1 MHISRIVR
9 TENGVEVY
17 IYNGTK
23 NTIEGGTLHIICGQ
37 EDYTLEGKL
46 PAGQE
51 STIIIAASQGDTVSL
66 EGAEASDSVVLQEL
80 PAGLLLKRTS
90 KGWRYFTGLERDPSN
105 GWDNAQQALCD
116 NSSPIVI
123 SEVCPSGN
131 GTQGWVELH
140 NTSDSTIALDGYT
153 VYTDLAGKA
162 FASLNGRSIAAG
174 EYLTLSFRA
183 DGFSHYD
190 LTVKCNRQMLC
201 LVRSRRAVS
210 TVFWNGSVPAN
221 MSVGYQDGR
230 TVYYAPATPGAENSA
245 PLFSG
250 SFRQGEGRITV
261 SELLIH
267 NTLSLASPSGKR
279 TAWAELYNPGNSD
292 VSLGGI
298 YLSNN
303 AENPLMFALPD
314 TVLPAKGRIIVFFAG
329 KKAKAGS
336 TEVTFK
342 LTELSGGL
350 YITDTDTMT
359 TQCISIN
366 AQAGENISQDASG
379 KLLEMPSPGYDGGV
393 SKRNIIINEVCSV
406 QEAKSKTGDWV
417 ELYNP
422 TDTDISLDGLYLS
435 DSKNNL
441 TRCALSGTI
450 AAKGYKVI
458 RNSSLRIAAAGENVY
473 LSDDEYITDVFA
485 APKLLP
491 QYTAGR
497 TDSAAIYLMPPTP
510 GSRNS
515 SKTLLG
521 YAASPVFS
529 ENGGYYKDGLTLGI
543 TSADGSE
550 IHYTLDGST
559 PDSSSPVLN
568 GTIEIKS
575 TTVVRAVAVK
585 SGYAD
590 SAETVATFR
599 TGKDEHL
606 LPVICLSMTKS
617 DLNYVTSSASRLD
630 VRERAGYVECYAAD
644 GARQTGFPAG
654 FTIGGNGTRK
664 YPQKTFNLHLRGAY
678 GQSSVS
684 YPFFEYN
691 TGFCTYSSLALRNS
705 GQDAYSTRLRDAFVS
720 MATNGMKVYNA
731 QSKMV
736 VVYLNGKYHG
746 LYEFK
751 ENQNEDY
758 LAAHTGCDR
767 NTVQIVR
774 ANTNVY
780 NGIGDNSDIKALIDF
795 AATADMSD
803 DKNYQKY
810 IQWVDEDYYTDYL
823 ICISF
828 FILSDAYNQKSIRSM
843 DGVVKWSP
851 ILYDLDGGLNSY
863 RSAILKRFFTKAG
876 IFTPSGFRV
885 ETVLFNAFYQNAGWR
900 EKFTLRYCELLN
912 TTLRTENLL
921 ALFDSMT
928 ELVRPEMARNCER
941 WKYPESL
948 SKWEENV
955 KTLRHNISARRKYAI
970 EELKN
975 TFRVSDARLR
985 ELLPD
990 DDIN

>member
-1 MHISRIVR
+1 MLAVFTALALTPALSGCDITDILPAQEASVHISRIVR

-23 NTIEGGTLHIICGQ
+23 NTIEGGTLHIVCSG
-37 EDYTLEGKL
+37 EDYTLEGEL

-51 STIIIAASQGDTVSL
+51 STITISASQGDTVSL
-66 EGAEASDSVVLQEL
+66 EGAETSDSVVLQEL

-90 KGWRYFTGLERDPSN
+90 KGWRYFTGLARDPSN

-190 LTVKCNRQMLC
+190 LTVKCNRKMLC
-201 LVRSRRAVS
+201 LVRSGRAVS

-303 AENPLMFALPD
+303 AENPLMCALPD

-435 DSKNNL
+435 DSKNDL

-543 TSADGSE
+543 SSPDGSQ

-644 GARQTGFPAG
+644 GARQTAFPAG
-654 FTIGGNGTRK
+654 FTIDHRRQRH
-664 YPQKTFNLHLRGAY
+664 PQIPAKNL
-678 GQSSVS
+678 
-684 YPFFEYN
+684 
-691 TGFCTYSSLALRNS
+691 
-705 GQDAYSTRLRDAFVS
+705 
-720 MATNGMKVYNA
+720 
-731 QSKMV
+731 
-736 VVYLNGKYHG
+736 
-746 LYEFK
+746 
-751 ENQNEDY
+751 
-758 LAAHTGCDR
+758 
-767 NTVQIVR
+767 
-774 ANTNVY
+774 
-780 NGIGDNSDIKALIDF
+780 
-795 AATADMSD
+795 
-803 DKNYQKY
+803 
-810 IQWVDEDYYTDYL
+810 
-823 ICISF
+823 
-828 FILSDAYNQKSIRSM
+828 
-843 DGVVKWSP
+843 
-851 ILYDLDGGLNSY
+851 
-863 RSAILKRFFTKAG
+863 
-876 IFTPSGFRV
+876 
-885 ETVLFNAFYQNAGWR
+885 
-900 EKFTLRYCELLN
+900 
-912 TTLRTENLL
+912 
-921 ALFDSMT
+921 
-928 ELVRPEMARNCER
+928 
-941 WKYPESL
+941 
-948 SKWEENV
+948 
-955 KTLRHNISARRKYAI
+955 
-970 EELKN
+970 
-975 TFRVSDARLR
+975 
-985 ELLPD
+985 
-990 DDIN
+990 

>member
-1 MHISRIVR
+1 M
-9 TENGVEVY
+9 
-17 IYNGTK
+17 
-23 NTIEGGTLHIICGQ
+23 
-37 EDYTLEGKL
+37 
-46 PAGQE
+46 
-51 STIIIAASQGDTVSL
+51 
-66 EGAEASDSVVLQEL
+66 
-80 PAGLLLKRTS
+80 
-90 KGWRYFTGLERDPSN
+90 
-105 GWDNAQQALCD
+105 
-116 NSSPIVI
+116 
-123 SEVCPSGN
+123 
-131 GTQGWVELH
+131 
-140 NTSDSTIALDGYT
+140 
-153 VYTDLAGKA
+153 
-162 FASLNGRSIAAG
+162 
-174 EYLTLSFRA
+174 
-183 DGFSHYD
+183 
-190 LTVKCNRQMLC
+190 
-201 LVRSRRAVS
+201 
-210 TVFWNGSVPAN
+210 
-221 MSVGYQDGR
+221 
-230 TVYYAPATPGAENSA
+230 
-245 PLFSG
+245 
-250 SFRQGEGRITV
+250 
-261 SELLIH
+261 
-267 NTLSLASPSGKR
+267 
-279 TAWAELYNPGNSD
+279 
-292 VSLGGI
+292 
-298 YLSNN
+298 
-303 AENPLMFALPD
+303 
-314 TVLPAKGRIIVFFAG
+314 
-329 KKAKAGS
+329 
-336 TEVTFK
+336 
-342 LTELSGGL
+342 
-350 YITDTDTMT
+350 
-359 TQCISIN
+359 
-366 AQAGENISQDASG
+366 
-379 KLLEMPSPGYDGGV
+379 
-393 SKRNIIINEVCSV
+393 
-406 QEAKSKTGDWV
+406 
-417 ELYNP
+417 
-422 TDTDISLDGLYLS
+422 
-435 DSKNNL
+435 
-441 TRCALSGTI
+441 
-450 AAKGYKVI
+450 
-458 RNSSLRIAAAGENVY
+458 
-473 LSDDEYITDVFA
+473 
-485 APKLLP
+485 
-491 QYTAGR
+491 
-497 TDSAAIYLMPPTP
+497 
-510 GSRNS
+510 
-515 SKTLLG
+515 
-521 YAASPVFS
+521 
-529 ENGGYYKDGLTLGI
+529 
-543 TSADGSE
+543 
-550 IHYTLDGST
+550 
-559 PDSSSPVLN
+559 LN

-828 FILSDAYNQKSIRSM
+828 FILSDAYNQKSISSM

-912 TTLRTENLL
+912 TTLKTERLL

-941 WKYPESL
+941 WKYPESAA
-948 SKWEENV
+948 KWEENIL
-955 KTLRHNISARRKYAI
+955 TLRHNISARRKYAI

-975 TFRVSDARLR
+975 TFRVSNARLR

>member
-90 KGWRYFTGLERDPSN
+90 KGWRYFTGLERDLSN
-105 GWDNAQQALCD
+105 GWDTALQALCD

-190 LTVKCNRQMLC
+190 LTVKCNRKMLC
-201 LVRSRRAVS
+201 LVRSGRAVS

-230 TVYYAPATPGAENSA
+230 TVYYAPATTGAENSA

-342 LTELSGGL
+342 LTELSDGL

-435 DSKNNL
+435 DSKNDL

-515 SKTLLG
+515 SKTLFGICRQPGVLRKRR
-521 YAASPVFS
+521 
-529 ENGGYYKDGLTLGI
+529 YYKDGLTLSI

-664 YPQKTFNLHLRGAY
+664 KKKKTFNLHLRGAY

-928 ELVRPEMARNCER
+928 ELVTPGNGAQLSALEISRN
-941 WKYPESL
+941 L
-948 SKWEENV
+948 SKWEENIL
-955 KTLRHNISARRKYAI
+955 TLRHNISARRKYAV

-975 TFRVSDARLR
+975 TFRVSNARLR